1 LKKRVVQVTKVS
13 KTVDKRLEILEKR
26 LERVNKMILKLE
38 KLLEVNRKTAKSI
51 TYTIQ
56 RKS

>member
-38 KLLEVNRKTAKSI
+38 KLLEANRKTAKSI

>member
-1 LKKRVVQVTKVS
+1 
-13 KTVDKRLEILEKR
+13 VDKRLEMLEKR